1 MNVKTLK
8 KVLIS
13 DLNIDDELIY
23 EGAGYT
29 VYDRTEDY
37 VIIERDGDSRCGDVG
52 GFRLLGP
59 NIYVDI
65 IVPKEEKEENNTS
78 YDTLYDHHV
87 CDIIEEL
94 EDAGLE
100 EEAGMVERILL
111 SSDESRYYANLVDA
125 IAKLRIARESML
137 DEDFDAVEESLFSL
151 F

>member
-1 MNVKTLK
+1 MNIKTLK

-29 VYDRTEDY
+29 VYEWGEEY
-37 VIIERDGDSRCGDVG
+37 VVIKRCGEVG
-52 GFRLLGP
+52 GFKLLGA
-59 NIYVDI
+59 NISVDI
-65 IVPKEEKEENNTS
+65 IVPKEEKKENNTS

-111 SSDESRYYANLVDA
+111 SSDESKYYANLVDA

-137 DEDFDAVEESLFSL
+137 DEDFDAVEESLFSM

>member
-1 MNVKTLK
+1 MDIKTLK
-8 KVLIS
+8 RVLIS

-23 EGAGYT
+23 EGAGY
-29 VYDRTEDY
+29 VMYDKANKY
-37 VIIERDGDSRCGDVG
+37 VVIKRCGELG
-52 GFRLLGP
+52 GFKLLGP
-59 NIYVDI
+59 DIYVDI

-100 EEAGMVERILL
+100 EEASMVEQILL

-125 IAKLRIARESML
+125 IAKLRIARASML

-151 F
+151 FW

>member
-1 MNVKTLK
+1 MDIKTLK
-8 KVLIS
+8 RVLIS

-29 VYDRTEDY
+29 VYERGKDY
-37 VIIERDGDSRCGDVG
+37 VVIKRCGEVG
-52 GFRLLGP
+52 GFKLLGP
-59 NIYVDI
+59 DIYVDI
-65 IVPKEEKEENNTS
+65 IVPKEKKEENNTS
-78 YDTLYDHHV
+78 HDTVYEHHV

-111 SSDESRYYANLVDA
+111 SSDESKYYANLVDA